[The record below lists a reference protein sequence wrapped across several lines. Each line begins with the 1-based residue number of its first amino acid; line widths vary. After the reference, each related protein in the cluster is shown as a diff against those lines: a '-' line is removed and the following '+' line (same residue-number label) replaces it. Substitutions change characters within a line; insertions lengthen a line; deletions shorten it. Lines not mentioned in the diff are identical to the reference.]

1 MKATP
6 APAKGEPC
14 PQCGDEFIEARQLTP
29 EEHAQLTD
37 RDNPRH
43 FPGFVDTA
51 PPKFIAEHGTLA
63 KCGGCGYQTRF
74 APEAEG
80 DPPANGDAATRDR
93 APRAGARGRTT

>member
-6 APAKGEPC
+6 APAKGDAC

-51 PPKFIAEHGTLA
+51 SPAFVAEHGTLA
-63 KCGGCGYQTRF
+63 KCRQCGYQTRF
-74 APEAEG
+74 APQAEG
-80 DPPANGDAATRDR
+80 DETGRADAR
-93 APRAGARGRTT
+93 PRTAKPARGNAQPT